1 MKQFQ
6 WFFLSGLITSLIAIQ
21 TSVADETPLQAP
33 KPGQPQSL
41 QQNPTLNP
49 APSTSTDAAG
59 PQGKFRV
66 TTRSTGETEMRNF
79 VGVVTEPIPAYLEA
93 QLHDMLTAGQGIGIK
108 MVVPDSPAQQA
119 GLKPFDVLTSYNGKA
134 ITSSDILR
142 KFVLDSDKGE
152 TIQLE
157 VIRASRKQT
166 IELTL
171 TQKLFRYYKFQVT
184 PLGQKPQLADN
195 NQKDKPKKPDTG
207 KDAPI
212 AARSTET
219 DPLGRKEPLNFNT
232 PATISTHNLCLL
244 FVGKAKGDYSVEVNY
259 QDETETLQSYHF
271 TGNPREITEQIVDL
285 PENVQL
291 IINERL
297 KELKLALQGQ
307 ASFRLQIKPHMQGK
321 DRFTRVLLS
330 RATKEKSVR
339 MVELDHP
346 LGNRPNLNVNQI
358 LGNQVFTNEL
368 EQLTPAIQEQIRTM
382 LHRIRIPTIRVHA
395 DSPI

>member
-1 MKQFQ
+1 MKQYQ
-6 WFFLSGLITSLIAIQ
+6 WFLLSGLLTSLIAIQ

-33 KPGQPQSL
+33 KPGASAPRENNTASPPR
-41 QQNPTLNP
+41 PTTPGTPKPN
-49 APSTSTDAAG
+49 
-59 PQGKFRV
+59 GKFRV
-66 TTRSTGETEMRNF
+66 TTQSTGETEMRNF

-93 QLHDMLTAGQGIGIK
+93 QLHDMLQSGQGIGVK
-108 MVVPDSPAQQA
+108 MVVPDSPAQKA

-134 ITSSDILR
+134 ITSSDTLR

-152 TIQLE
+152 TIELE
-157 VIRASRKQT
+157 IIRASRIQKVQ
-166 IELTL
+166 ITL

-184 PLGQKPQLADN
+184 PLGQKAKLVQND
-195 NQKDKPKKPDTG
+195 QKKKQPEKSG

-212 AARSTET
+212 AARSTES
-219 DPLGRKEPLNFNT
+219 DPLGRKEPLNFNSPT
-232 PATISTHNLCLL
+232 AEATHNLCLL
-244 FVGKAKGDYSVEVNY
+244 FVGNFKGEYSVEVNY
-259 QDETETLQSYHF
+259 QDETENLQSYHF
-271 TGNPREITEQIVDL
+271 TGSPREITQQIVDL

-297 KELKLALQGQ
+297 KELKLALQGK

>member
-6 WFFLSGLITSLIAIQ
+6 WFLLSGLITSLIAIQ
-21 TSVADETPLQAP
+21 TTLADETPLQAP

-49 APSTSTDAAG
+49 APPTSPDAAG

-166 IELTL
+166 VELTL

-195 NQKDKPKKPDTG
+195 NQKDKPKKTDTG

-219 DPLGRKEPLNFNT
+219 DPLGRKEPLNFNS
-232 PATISTHNLCLL
+232 PATMSTHNLCLL

-297 KELKLALQGQ
+297 KELKLALQGK